1 MSSRVP
7 LLDLHMYA
15 DYSLTER
22 FQNGTVLSIYQWG
35 AVMPTLT
42 IKNIPIPLVKRL
54 KTQATRHRRSLNLEV
69 IACLETVTH
78 STPVDVDRLLADVRH
93 LRPSLHHARLTNR
106 LIDRFK
112 THGRP

>member
-1 MSSRVP
+1 
-7 LLDLHMYA
+7 
-15 DYSLTER
+15 
-22 FQNGTVLSIYQWG
+22 
-35 AVMPTLT
+35 MPTLT
-42 IKNIPIPLVKRL
+42 IKNIPVPLVKRL
-54 KTQATRHRRSLNLEV
+54 KTQATRHQRSLNLEV
-69 IACLETVTH
+69 IACLETVAQ